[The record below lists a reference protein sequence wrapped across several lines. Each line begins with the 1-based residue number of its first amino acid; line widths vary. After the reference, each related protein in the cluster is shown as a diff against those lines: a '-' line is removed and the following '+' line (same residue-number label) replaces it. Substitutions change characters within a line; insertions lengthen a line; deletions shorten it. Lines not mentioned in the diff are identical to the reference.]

1 MLNKTDKIL
10 IVVESPNKVA
20 TIKDIIK
27 KAGYKNAQV
36 MASVGHV
43 MELANDYKSY
53 KNTGVYTNKNFDL
66 NLKVADEKYQ
76 VVEKLKAAA
85 AAVDYVFLATDG
97 DREGEVISWSLVKF
111 LKLPK
116 SKCFRMITHEITPKA
131 VVKALEN
138 PVKFDDA
145 LVEAGLT
152 RLALDKMIGYS
163 LSPVA
168 KTYVGARSV
177 GRCQS
182 VGLKLV
188 CDREREIRDFKPE
201 KYFDL
206 YLKFI
211 KNNTEF
217 KAKYIGTRTAS
228 VEHLA
233 SEAQIDTI
241 KRNCK
246 GDYIIAGIDQK
257 IKQESPKPPF
267 TTATFQQEVASKLG
281 LGVKDAM
288 SIAQKLFEGLDIH
301 GEHHALITYMRT
313 DDDTM
318 SEEFINEQLKPYIEA
333 KYGKKA
339 YNKPRQG
346 KKADNAQEGHECL
359 RVTDINFT
367 PEDAK
372 DLLNDLHY
380 KVYKIIWQ
388 RTVAACLPNAEIS
401 ETGYLIDNSG
411 ELFLLVSKEVVNEG
425 YRKVYSYKDDESDDD
440 EGLVKETF
448 VKGEKLQDTKLEVEA
463 KETKPKPRFSE
474 ASLVKELQKR
484 EIGRPSTYATI
495 VETVLSE
502 TRGYAKIED
511 KKIVPTERGLQL
523 AAFLDRAFPE
533 LINLEYSKKLEES
546 LDKIATGKQTKL
558 QFLNDFYNTL
568 EDSIKS
574 NDEVAVGSAEAKT
587 CPKCGAPMI
596 MRRSRFGKLFY
607 GCSNYPK
614 CNGIVNAV

>member
-1 MLNKTDKIL
+1 MTLREFNDDLKTKRLLVIC
-10 IVVESPNKVA
+10 ESPNKVA
-20 TIKDIIK
+20 HIKEYIQ
-27 KAGYKNAQV
+27 KAGYKNVTV

-53 KNTGVYTNKNFDL
+53 KNTGVYVDKDFEL
-66 NLKVADEKYQ
+66 NIAISEDKKE
-76 VVEKLKAAA
+76 VVDKLKNQAKIA
-85 AAVDYVFLATDG
+85 DYVFLATDG

-138 PVKFDDA
+138 PVKFDDD

-168 KTYVGARSV
+168 KTYVGAKSV

-206 YLKFI
+206 YLKFT

-233 SEAQIDTI
+233 SEAQIDAI
-241 KRNCK
+241 KRNFK

-288 SIAQKLFEGLDIH
+288 SIAQKLFEG
-301 GEHHALITYMRT
+301 GNITYHRT
-313 DDDTM
+313 DDD
-318 SEEFINEQLKPYIEA
+318 SISQEFLPTLEAYIKTNYGA
-333 KYGKKA
+333 KSFV
-339 YNKPRQG
+339 KPRQG
-346 KKADNAQEGHECL
+346 KKSQNAQEGHEAL
-359 RVTDINFT
+359 RVTDLEFT
-367 PEDAK
+367 PEAAK
-372 DLLNDLHY
+372 ASMSDLHY

-425 YRKVYSYKDDESDDD
+425 YRKVYSYKDDEAGDD
-440 EGLVKETF
+440 EGLIKETF
-448 VKGEKLQDTKLEVEA
+448 VKGEKLQDTELEVEA

-523 AAFLDRAFPE
+523 AAFLDRAFPD

-574 NDEVAVGSAEAKT
+574 NDEVAIGSAEAKT

-607 GCSNYPK
+607 GCSAYPK

>member
-1 MLNKTDKIL
+1 MIEELKGKELLVIC
-10 IVVESPNKVA
+10 ESPNKVA
-20 TIKDIIK
+20 HIREYLK
-27 KAGYKNAQV
+27 KAGYNVTV

-53 KNTGVYTNKNFDL
+53 KNTGVYVDKDFEL
-66 NLKVADEKYQ
+66 NIAISEDKKE
-76 VVEKLKAAA
+76 VVDKLKNQAKIA
-85 AAVDYVFLATDG
+85 DYVFLATDG

-138 PVKFDDA
+138 PVKFDDD

-188 CDREREIRDFKPE
+188 CDREREIRNFKPE

-206 YLKFI
+206 YLKFT

-217 KAKYIGTRTAS
+217 KAKYIGTHTAS

-233 SEAQIDTI
+233 SEAQIDAI

-288 SIAQKLFEGLDIH
+288 SIAQKLFEG
-301 GEHHALITYMRT
+301 GSITYHRT
-313 DDDTM
+313 DDD
-318 SEEFINEQLKPYIEA
+318 SISQEFLPTLETYI
-333 KYGKKA
+333 KTNYGTKSFV
-339 YNKPRQG
+339 KPRQG
-346 KKADNAQEGHECL
+346 KKSQNAQEGHEAL
-359 RVTDINFT
+359 RVTDLEFT
-367 PEDAK
+367 PDAAK
-372 DLLNDLHY
+372 ASMSDLHY

-425 YRKVYSYKDDESDDD
+425 YRKVYSYKDDEADDD

-448 VKGEKLQDTKLEVEA
+448 VKGEKLQDTKLEAEA

-523 AAFLDRAFPE
+523 AAFLDRAFPD

-607 GCSNYPK
+607 GCSAYPK
-614 CNGIVNAV
+614 CNGIVNAL